1 VRRVFEAE
9 DITVAETRE
18 SKIAESGVER
28 VVEEELVSSKVGIND
43 ALVMDEHHGFYDFL
57 CEPNTAFIRC
67 ISVTL

>member
-1 VRRVFEAE
+1 MRRVFEAE

-43 ALVMDEHHGFYDFL
+43 ALVMD
-57 CEPNTAFIRC
+57 
-67 ISVTL
+67 